1 MPCCGCQLLRV
12 RMPCAAMCCD
22 VAADG
27 LWPVRCALW
36 RCCAVQKLF
45 PALLNILTHKPP
57 YSPRVQA
64 RTVAVYRRCGK
75 GLYHLRFESKL
86 DEGPREF
93 LAPTLGPW
101 MDVFGQ
107 LLDPSF

>member
-1 MPCCGCQLLRV
+1 MGILCVV
-12 RMPCAAMCCD
+12 R
-22 VAADG
+22 
-27 LWPVRCALW
+27 
-36 RCCAVQKLF
+36 VQKLF

-57 YSPRVQA
+57 YPPRVQA

-86 DEGPREF
+86 DEGLREF

-101 MDVFGQ
+101 MSIFGQ
-107 LLDPSF
+107 LLDPVVLCAEDLRC